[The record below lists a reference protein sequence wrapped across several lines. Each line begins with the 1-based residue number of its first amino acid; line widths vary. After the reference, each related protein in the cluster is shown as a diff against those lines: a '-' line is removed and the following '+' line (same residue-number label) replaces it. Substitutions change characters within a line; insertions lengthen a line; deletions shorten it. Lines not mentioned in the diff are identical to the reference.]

1 MVKNRSKRK
10 RNFTI
15 YHLYLVKS
23 KPHERIDLLITTGV
37 NIYQTKKS
45 NGNENWWSNLETP
58 FCLRGPPVSTN
69 TPISSEQIFM
79 TTLFVKFK
87 KTTNPPP
94 PPPPNF
100 RGEETMRTPPNCT
113 ILDNWLFENSA
124 LDDTLFGKAFRIFE
138 TCVSVNN
145 NFCEKL
151 VSSLEF
157 PVKFDGR
164 LKVTSVH
171 FLF

>member
-58 FCLRGPPVSTN
+58 FFPPEDPPFQLKPLFLLSKF
-69 TPISSEQIFM
+69 FM
-79 TTLFVKFK
+79 TTLLVQIS
-87 KTTNPPP
+87 KTRNPPH
-94 PPPPNF
+94 F
-100 RGEETMRTPPNCT
+100 RGKEIVRTPPNCT

-124 LDDTLFGKAFRIFE
+124 LDDKLFGKAFRIFE